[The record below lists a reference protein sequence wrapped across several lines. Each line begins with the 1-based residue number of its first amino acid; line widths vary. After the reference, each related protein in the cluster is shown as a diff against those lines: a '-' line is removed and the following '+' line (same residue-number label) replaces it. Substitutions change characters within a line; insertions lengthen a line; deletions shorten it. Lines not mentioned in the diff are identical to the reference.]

1 MTLSATH
8 LATIARCTNGV
19 YAQFTHASA
28 WLRAPKFRIL
38 RGIPMHVPRVSDLQ
52 DLDTH
57 SLSVLRPHAS
67 CRA

>member
-38 RGIPMHVPRVSDLQ
+38 CGMPVHVSVSHLQ
-52 DLDTH
+52 NLDTH
-57 SLSVLRPHAS
+57 PLSALGPRAS